1 MSITKL
7 LNKRRNSKAIHK
19 LVEKK
24 KKWVRERTTER
35 VRYPDIGTTL

>member
-24 KKWVRERTTER
+24 KKWISERVTER
-35 VRYPDIGTTL
+35 VRYPNIGAIL